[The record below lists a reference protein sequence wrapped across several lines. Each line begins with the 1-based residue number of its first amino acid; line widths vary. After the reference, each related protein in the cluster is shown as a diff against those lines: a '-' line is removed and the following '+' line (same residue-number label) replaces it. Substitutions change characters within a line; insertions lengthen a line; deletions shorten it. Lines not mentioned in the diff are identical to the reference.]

1 MSTFSIRSNATTS
14 RAYNNLSKVQ
24 SSLNSNI
31 ERLSSGLRINSAS
44 DDSAGSSVAVR
55 MVSQINGMKQANANA
70 QQANNLLQTAE
81 SGLSDISDI
90 LGRMRELAVQ
100 AGTDTLNDDDRGSID
115 LEFQAL
121 QDEISRIASA
131 TEYDDNAL
139 LDGSYNNKSLQI
151 GADNDSNHQ
160 LSISIGDATS
170 VEGLGLGKT
179 HLTANVASD
188 ATTVTVGDVSGLSTG
203 NTIVIG
209 GEHMTIDSSG
219 INTTTKVLTVTR
231 AADGTAAAA
240 HTTNDEVFGGDGA
253 DVKSVGSARS
263 AITDL
268 DGAIDRVNDE
278 RSKVGA
284 VQNRLSFTISNLS
297 NHTQA
302 IEAGRSAIADVDFA
316 AEATEL
322 AKNQILAQSGAAML
336 AQATAVSQ
344 NVLGL
349 LI

>member
-14 RAYNNLSKVQ
+14 RAYNNLSEVQ

-44 DDSAGSSVAVR
+44 DDSAGSSVSVR
-55 MVSQINGMKQANANA
+55 MVNQINGMRQANANA

-90 LGRMRELAVQ
+90 LGRMRELSVQ
-100 AGTDTLNDDDRGSID
+100 ASTDTLNDDDRDSID

-121 QDEISRIASA
+121 GDEITRIASA

-139 LDGSYNNKSLQI
+139 LDGTYASKSLQI
-151 GADNDSNHQ
+151 GADNDANHQ
-160 LSISIGDATS
+160 LSISIGNAT
-170 VEGLGLGKT
+170 E
-179 HLTANVASD
+179 
-188 ATTVTVGDVSGLSTG
+188 SGLS
-203 NTIVIG
+203 
-209 GEHMTIDSSG
+209 IDSED
-219 INTTTKVLTVTR
+219 VQTVGNAR
-231 AADGTAAAA
+231 DAI
-240 HTTNDEVFGGDGA
+240 
-253 DVKSVGSARS
+253 SA
-263 AITDL
+263 L
-268 DGAIDRVNDE
+268 DHAIDDVNAE
-278 RSKVGA
+278 RSQIGA
-284 VQNRLSFTISNLS
+284 VQNRLGFTISNLS
-297 NHTQA
+297 SHTQA

-322 AKNQILAQSGAAML
+322 AKNQILAQSGTAML
-336 AQATAVSQ
+336 AQASAVSQ

>member
-70 QQANNLLQTAE
+70 QQANNLFATAE
-81 SGLSDISDI
+81 SGLGDISDI

-100 AGTDTLNDDDRGSID
+100 ASTDTLNDEDRDSID

-121 QDEISRIASA
+121 GDEITRIASA

-139 LDGSYNNKSLQI
+139 LDGTYTGKKLQI
-151 GADNDSNHQ
+151 GADNDANHQ
-160 LSISIGDATS
+160 LDGIGIKDVTES
-170 VEGLGLGKT
+170 GLGLNVAAVEGVAAVAAVAAVEFVQGVGNGGDVGFVQQVEAVAAVAAVEGVEAVAAYD
-179 HLTANVASD
+179 ANVDTVD
-188 ATTVTVGDVSGLSTG
+188 AA
-203 NTIVIG
+203 
-209 GEHMTIDSSG
+209 
-219 INTTTKVLTVTR
+219 R
-231 AADGTAAAA
+231 AAI
-240 HTTNDEVFGGDGA
+240 GA
-253 DVKSVGSARS
+253 
-263 AITDL
+263 L
-268 DGAIDRVNDE
+268 DAAIDTVNHE
-278 RSKVGA
+278 RSEIGA
-284 VQNRLSFTISNLS
+284 LQNRLSFTISNLS

-316 AEATEL
+316 AEATAL
-322 AKNQILAQSGAAML
+322 ARNQILAQSGTAML
-336 AQATAVSQ
+336 AQASVVSQ

-349 LI
+349 LM

>member
-1 MSTFSIRSNATTS
+1 MSAFSIRSSATTS

-70 QQANNLLQTAE
+70 QQANNLLATAE
-81 SGLSDISDI
+81 SGMSDISDI

-100 AGTDTLNDDDRGSID
+100 ASTDTLNDEDRDSID

-121 QDEISRIASA
+121 GDEITRIASA

-139 LDGSYNNKSLQI
+139 LNGTYKDKKLQI
-151 GADNDSNHQ
+151 GADNDANHQ
-160 LSISIGDATS
+160 LSLSIGDVTESGLDLNIADGDKLIDGTTATS
-170 VEGLGLGKT
+170 
-179 HLTANVASD
+179 
-188 ATTVTVGDVSGLSTG
+188 GDVY
-203 NTIVIG
+203 
-209 GEHMTIDSSG
+209 
-219 INTTTKVLTVTR
+219 
-231 AADGTAAAA
+231 AADVDTVDNAREAI
-240 HTTNDEVFGGDGA
+240 
-253 DVKSVGSARS
+253 SA
-263 AITDL
+263 L
-268 DGAIDRVNDE
+268 DGAIDKVNHE
-278 RSKVGA
+278 RSQIGA
-284 VQNRLSFTISNLS
+284 LQNRLSFTISNLS

-322 AKNQILAQSGAAML
+322 AKNQILAQSGTAML
-336 AQATAVSQ
+336 AQASAVSQ

-349 LI
+349 LM

>member
-81 SGLSDISDI
+81 SGMSDISDI

-100 AGTDTLNDDDRGSID
+100 ASTDTLNDEDRDSID

-121 QDEISRIASA
+121 GSEITRIAAS
-131 TEYDDNAL
+131 TEYDDNKL
-139 LDGSYNNKSLQI
+139 LDGTYTSKSLQI
-151 GADNDSNHQ
+151 GADNDANHRLTIGIASVTETG
-160 LSISIGDATS
+160 LSINTEDVQS
-170 VEGLGLGKT
+170 VT
-179 HLTANVASD
+179 NA
-188 ATTVTVGDVSGLSTG
+188 
-203 NTIVIG
+203 
-209 GEHMTIDSSG
+209 
-219 INTTTKVLTVTR
+219 R
-231 AADGTAAAA
+231 A
-240 HTTNDEVFGGDGA
+240 
-253 DVKSVGSARS
+253 

-268 DGAIDRVNDE
+268 DTAIDTVNHE

-284 VQNRLSFTISNLS
+284 VRNRLSFTISNLS

-322 AKNQILAQSGAAML
+322 AKNQILAQSGTAML
-336 AQATAVSQ
+336 AQASAVSQ

>member
-1 MSTFSIRSNATTS
+1 MSAFSIRSSATTS

-55 MVSQINGMKQANANA
+55 MVSQIDGMKQANANA

-81 SGLSDISDI
+81 SGMGDISDI

-100 AGTDTLNDDDRGSID
+100 ASTDTLNDEDRGSID

-121 QDEISRIASA
+121 QDEIGRIASA

-139 LDGSYNNKSLQI
+139 LDGTYKGKSLQI
-151 GADNDSNHQ
+151 GADNDANHQ
-160 LSISIGDATS
+160 LGISIGDATDA
-170 VEGLGLGKT
+170 GLGLDVDVT
-179 HLTANVASD
+179 D
-188 ATTVTVGDVSGLSTG
+188 ADSLKAALADGVKLSINNSGA
-203 NTIVIG
+203 V
-209 GEHMTIDSSG
+209 
-219 INTTTKVLTVTR
+219 V
-231 AADGTAAAA
+231 ADGTAGETALELRSDDKVYEVGGSEATI
-240 HTTNDEVFGGDGA
+240 TTHAYSYDA
-253 DVKSVGSARS
+253 DVTSVANARV
-263 AITDL
+263 AITNL
-268 DGAIDRVNDE
+268 DHAIDKVNHE
-278 RSKVGA
+278 RSQVGA
-284 VQNRLSFTISNLS
+284 LQNRLGFTISNLS

-316 AEATEL
+316 AEATAL
-322 AKNQILAQSGAAML
+322 ARNQILAQSGTAML
-336 AQATAVSQ
+336 AQASVVSQ

-349 LI
+349 LM

>member
-70 QQANNLLQTAE
+70 QQANNLLATAE
-81 SGLSDISDI
+81 SGMSDISDI

-100 AGTDTLNDDDRGSID
+100 ASTDTLNDEDRDSID

-121 QDEISRIASA
+121 GSEITRIAAS
-131 TEYDDNAL
+131 TEYDDNKL
-139 LDGSYNNKSLQI
+139 LDGTYTSKSLQI
-151 GADNDSNHQ
+151 GADNDANHRLTIGIASVTETG
-160 LSISIGDATS
+160 LSINTEDVQS
-170 VEGLGLGKT
+170 VT
-179 HLTANVASD
+179 NA
-188 ATTVTVGDVSGLSTG
+188 
-203 NTIVIG
+203 
-209 GEHMTIDSSG
+209 
-219 INTTTKVLTVTR
+219 R
-231 AADGTAAAA
+231 A
-240 HTTNDEVFGGDGA
+240 
-253 DVKSVGSARS
+253 

-268 DGAIDRVNDE
+268 DTAIDTVNHE

-322 AKNQILAQSGAAML
+322 AKNQILAQSGTAML
-336 AQATAVSQ
+336 AQASAVSQ

-349 LI
+349 LM

>member
-1 MSTFSIRSNATTS
+1 MSAFSIRSNATTS

-70 QQANNLLQTAE
+70 QQANNLLATAE
-81 SGLSDISDI
+81 SGMSDISDI

-100 AGTDTLNDDDRGSID
+100 ASTDTLNDEDRDSID

-121 QDEISRIASA
+121 GDEITRIASA

-139 LDGSYNNKSLQI
+139 LDGTYTSKSLQI
-151 GADNDSNHQ
+151 GSDNDANHQ
-160 LSISIGDATS
+160 LSISIGNAT
-170 VEGLGLGKT
+170 E
-179 HLTANVASD
+179 
-188 ATTVTVGDVSGLSTG
+188 SGLSINSEDVQTVG
-203 NTIVIG
+203 NARDAI
-209 GEHMTIDSSG
+209 
-219 INTTTKVLTVTR
+219 
-231 AADGTAAAA
+231 TALDHAI
-240 HTTNDEVFGGDGA
+240 A
-253 DVKSVGSARS
+253 DV
-263 AITDL
+263 
-268 DGAIDRVNDE
+268 NEE
-278 RSKVGA
+278 RSQIGA

-297 NHTQA
+297 SHTQA
-302 IEAGRSAIADVDFA
+302 IEAGRSSIADVDFA

-322 AKNQILAQSGAAML
+322 AKNQILAQSGTAML

-349 LI
+349 LM

>member
-70 QQANNLLQTAE
+70 QQANNLFATAE
-81 SGLSDISDI
+81 SGLGDISDI

-100 AGTDTLNDDDRGSID
+100 ASTDTLNDEDRDSID

-121 QDEISRIASA
+121 GSEITRIAEA

-139 LDGSYNNKSLQI
+139 LNGTYNGKKLQI
-151 GADNDSNHQ
+151 GADNDGNHQ
-160 LSISIGDATS
+160 LDDIGIGDVRTS
-170 VEGLGLGKT
+170 GLGLNVEAADAVDAVEFVQGVGDSGDDDYVAQVEAVEAADAVAEYD
-179 HLTANVASD
+179 ANVDTVDD
-188 ATTVTVGDVSGLSTG
+188 A
-203 NTIVIG
+203 
-209 GEHMTIDSSG
+209 
-219 INTTTKVLTVTR
+219 R
-231 AADGTAAAA
+231 AAI
-240 HTTNDEVFGGDGA
+240 GA
-253 DVKSVGSARS
+253 
-263 AITDL
+263 L
-268 DGAIDRVNDE
+268 DTAIDTVNHE
-278 RSKVGA
+278 RSKIGA
-284 VQNRLSFTISNLS
+284 LQNRLSFTISNLS

-316 AEATEL
+316 AEATAL
-322 AKNQILAQSGAAML
+322 ARNQILAQSGTAML
-336 AQATAVSQ
+336 AQASAVSQ

-349 LI
+349 LM

>member
-1 MSTFSIRSNATTS
+1 MSIFSLRSNSTVS
-14 RAYNNLSKVQ
+14 QAYNNLSRVQ
-24 SSLNSNI
+24 SSLNANI
-31 ERLSSGLRINSAS
+31 GRLSSGLRINSAS

-90 LGRMRELAVQ
+90 LGRMRELSVQ
-100 AGTDTLNDDDRGSID
+100 ASTDTLNDTDRDSID

-121 QDEISRIASA
+121 GDEITRIGSA

-139 LDGSYNNKSLQI
+139 LDGTYTSKSLQI
-151 GADNDSNHQ
+151 GADNDANHRI
-160 LSISIGDATS
+160 SISIGNAT
-170 VEGLGLGKT
+170 ET
-179 HLTANVASD
+179 
-188 ATTVTVGDVSGLSTG
+188 GLS
-203 NTIVIG
+203 
-209 GEHMTIDSSG
+209 
-219 INTTTKVLTVTR
+219 INT
-231 AADGTAAAA
+231 
-240 HTTNDEVFGGDGA
+240 E
-253 DVKSVGSARS
+253 DVQSVSNART
-263 AITDL
+263 AITEL
-268 DGAIDRVNDE
+268 DTYIDTVNEE
-278 RSKVGA
+278 RSKIGA
-284 VQNRLSFTISNLS
+284 VQTRLSFTISNLS

-336 AQATAVSQ
+336 AQASAVSQ

>member
-1 MSTFSIRSNATTS
+1 MSTFSIRSNAATS

-70 QQANNLLQTAE
+70 QQANNLFATAE
-81 SGLSDISDI
+81 SGLGDISDI

-100 AGTDTLNDDDRGSID
+100 ASTDTLNDEDRDSID

-121 QDEISRIASA
+121 GDEITRIASA

-139 LDGSYNNKSLQI
+139 LDGNYSGKKLQI
-151 GADNDSNHQ
+151 GADDDANHQ
-160 LSISIGDATS
+160 LDNIGIGDVTES
-170 VEGLGLGKT
+170 GLGLDVVGAYDAVT
-179 HLTANVASD
+179 AVTAVTEVLDNDGNVTTAGVTGVTGVAAYAGNDANVD
-188 ATTVTVGDVSGLSTG
+188 TVGHARQA
-203 NTIVIG
+203 IG
-209 GEHMTIDSSG
+209 
-219 INTTTKVLTVTR
+219 
-231 AADGTAAAA
+231 A
-240 HTTNDEVFGGDGA
+240 
-253 DVKSVGSARS
+253 
-263 AITDL
+263 L
-268 DGAIDRVNDE
+268 DGAIDTVNHE
-278 RSKVGA
+278 RSKIGA
-284 VQNRLSFTISNLS
+284 LQNRLSFTISNLS

-322 AKNQILAQSGAAML
+322 AKNQILAQSGTAML

-344 NVLGL
+344 NILGL

>member
-70 QQANNLLQTAE
+70 QQANNLFATAE
-81 SGLSDISDI
+81 SGLGDISDI

-100 AGTDTLNDDDRGSID
+100 ASTDTLNDEDRDSID

-121 QDEISRIASA
+121 GSEITRIASA

-139 LDGSYNNKSLQI
+139 LNGTYNGKKLQI
-151 GADNDSNHQ
+151 GADNDGNHQ
-160 LSISIGDATS
+160 LDDIGIGDVRTS
-170 VEGLGLGKT
+170 GLGLNVEAADAVDAVEFVQGVGDSDDDDYVAQVEAVEAADAVAEYD
-179 HLTANVASD
+179 ANVDTVDD
-188 ATTVTVGDVSGLSTG
+188 A
-203 NTIVIG
+203 
-209 GEHMTIDSSG
+209 
-219 INTTTKVLTVTR
+219 R
-231 AADGTAAAA
+231 AAI
-240 HTTNDEVFGGDGA
+240 GA
-253 DVKSVGSARS
+253 
-263 AITDL
+263 L
-268 DGAIDRVNDE
+268 DTAIDTVNHE
-278 RSKVGA
+278 RSKIGA
-284 VQNRLSFTISNLS
+284 LQNRLSFTISNLS

-322 AKNQILAQSGAAML
+322 AKNQILAQSGTAML

-344 NVLGL
+344 SILGL

>member
-81 SGLSDISDI
+81 SGMSDISDI

-100 AGTDTLNDDDRGSID
+100 ASTDTLNNEDRGSID

-121 QDEISRIASA
+121 QDEIGRIASA

-139 LDGSYNNKSLQI
+139 LDGTYSGKSLQI
-151 GADNDSNHQ
+151 GADNDANHQ

-170 VEGLGLGKT
+170 
-179 HLTANVASD
+179 
-188 ATTVTVGDVSGLSTG
+188 AT
-203 NTIVIG
+203 
-209 GEHMTIDSSG
+209 
-219 INTTTKVLTVTR
+219 
-231 AADGTAAAA
+231 
-240 HTTNDEVFGGDGA
+240 
-253 DVKSVGSARS
+253 
-263 AITDL
+263 
-268 DGAIDRVNDE
+268 
-278 RSKVGA
+278 
-284 VQNRLSFTISNLS
+284 
-297 NHTQA
+297 
-302 IEAGRSAIADVDFA
+302 
-316 AEATEL
+316 
-322 AKNQILAQSGAAML
+322 
-336 AQATAVSQ
+336 
-344 NVLGL
+344 
-349 LI
+349 

>member
-1 MSTFSIRSNATTS
+1 MSIFSLRSNSTVS
-14 RAYNNLSKVQ
+14 QAYNNLSRVQ
-24 SSLNSNI
+24 SSLNANI
-31 ERLSSGLRINSAS
+31 GRLSSGLRINSAS

-55 MVSQINGMKQANANA
+55 MVNQINGMKQANANA

-90 LGRMRELAVQ
+90 LGRMRELSVQ
-100 AGTDTLNDDDRGSID
+100 ASTDTLNDTDRDSID

-121 QDEISRIASA
+121 GDEITRIASS

-139 LDGSYNNKSLQI
+139 LDGTYASKSLQI
-151 GADNDSNHQ
+151 GADNDANHRIE
-160 LSISIGDATS
+160 ISIGDAT
-170 VEGLGLGKT
+170 ET
-179 HLTANVASD
+179 
-188 ATTVTVGDVSGLSTG
+188 GLS
-203 NTIVIG
+203 
-209 GEHMTIDSSG
+209 
-219 INTTTKVLTVTR
+219 INT
-231 AADGTAAAA
+231 
-240 HTTNDEVFGGDGA
+240 E
-253 DVKSVGSARS
+253 DVQSVSNART
-263 AITDL
+263 AITEL
-268 DGAIDRVNDE
+268 DTAIDTVNTE

>member
-55 MVSQINGMKQANANA
+55 TVSQINGMKQANANA

-81 SGLSDISDI
+81 SGMSDISDI

-100 AGTDTLNDDDRGSID
+100 AATDTLNDDDRDSID

-121 QDEISRIASA
+121 GDEITRIASA

-139 LDGSYNNKSLQI
+139 LNGTYSGKKLQI
-151 GADNDSNHQ
+151 GADNDANHQ
-160 LSISIGDATS
+160 LSISIGDVTES
-170 VEGLGLGKT
+170 GLGLDDIGAVAQVGASAGASDYVAAVAG
-179 HLTANVASD
+179 HDANVDTVDHARD
-188 ATTVTVGDVSGLSTG
+188 AISGL
-203 NTIVIG
+203 
-209 GEHMTIDSSG
+209 
-219 INTTTKVLTVTR
+219 
-231 AADGTAAAA
+231 
-240 HTTNDEVFGGDGA
+240 DE
-253 DVKSVGSARS
+253 
-263 AITDL
+263 
-268 DGAIDRVNDE
+268 AIDDVNHE
-278 RSKVGA
+278 RSKIGA
-284 VQNRLSFTISNLS
+284 MQNRLSFTISNLS

-316 AEATEL
+316 AEATAL
-322 AKNQILAQSGAAML
+322 ARNQILAQSGTAML
-336 AQATAVSQ
+336 AQASVVSQ

-349 LI
+349 LM

>member
-1 MSTFSIRSNATTS
+1 MSAFSIRSSATTS

-70 QQANNLLQTAE
+70 QQANNLLATAE
-81 SGLSDISDI
+81 SGMSDISDI

-100 AGTDTLNDDDRGSID
+100 ASTDTLNAEDRDSID

-121 QDEISRIASA
+121 GDEITRIASA

-139 LDGSYNNKSLQI
+139 LNGDYTGKNLQI
-151 GADNDSNHQ
+151 GADNDGNNQ
-160 LSISIGDATS
+160 LGLSIGNVTES
-170 VEGLGLGKT
+170 GLGLDAVGSVALDDVIGVDSDGDDIVAGADDVDAG
-179 HLTANVASD
+179 HDANVD
-188 ATTVTVGDVSGLSTG
+188 TVGHARDA
-203 NTIVIG
+203 I
-209 GEHMTIDSSG
+209 
-219 INTTTKVLTVTR
+219 
-231 AADGTAAAA
+231 
-240 HTTNDEVFGGDGA
+240 
-253 DVKSVGSARS
+253 SA
-263 AITDL
+263 L
-268 DGAIDRVNDE
+268 DHAIDKVNHE
-278 RSKVGA
+278 RSQIGA
-284 VQNRLSFTISNLS
+284 LQNRLSFTISNLS

-302 IEAGRSAIADVDFA
+302 IEAGRSSIADVDFA

-322 AKNQILAQSGAAML
+322 AKNQILAQSGTAML
-336 AQATAVSQ
+336 AQASAVSQ

-349 LI
+349 LM

>member
-81 SGLSDISDI
+81 SGMSDISDI

-100 AGTDTLNDDDRGSID
+100 ASTDTLNNEDRGSID

-121 QDEISRIASA
+121 QDEIGRIASA
-131 TEYDDNAL
+131 TEYDDNKL
-139 LDGSYNNKSLQI
+139 LNGTYSGKSLQI
-151 GADNDSNHQ
+151 GADNDGNHQ
-160 LSISIGDATS
+160 LSISIGDVTS
-170 VEGLGLGKT
+170 
-179 HLTANVASD
+179 
-188 ATTVTVGDVSGLSTG
+188 VSGLRLGTVKTNGLAAQIDNSVTSFTVVDASG
-203 NTIVIG
+203 FANGDTIRLG
-209 GEHMTIDSSG
+209 HEHMTITAISNS
-219 INTTTKVLTVTR
+219 TLTVNAR
-231 AADGTAAAA
+231 GANATA
-240 HTTNDEVFGGDGA
+240 HGQYSNVFSTGGKG
-253 DVKSVGSARS
+253 DVTSVDNARWAISA
-263 AITDL
+263 L
-268 DGAIDRVNDE
+268 DDAIDKVNGE
-278 RSKVGA
+278 RSQIGA

-302 IEAGRSAIADVDFA
+302 I
-316 AEATEL
+316 
-322 AKNQILAQSGAAML
+322 
-336 AQATAVSQ
+336 
-344 NVLGL
+344 
-349 LI
+349 

>member
-1 MSTFSIRSNATTS
+1 MSAFSIRSSATTS
-14 RAYNNLSKVQ
+14 QAYNNLSKVQ

-70 QQANNLLQTAE
+70 QQANNLLATAE
-81 SGLSDISDI
+81 SGMSDISDI

-100 AGTDTLNDDDRGSID
+100 ASTDTLNAEDRDSID

-121 QDEISRIASA
+121 GDEVTRIASA

-139 LDGSYNNKSLQI
+139 LDGTYADKKLQI
-151 GADNDSNHQ
+151 GADNDENNQ
-160 LSISIGDATS
+160 LDLSIGDVTES
-170 VEGLGLGKT
+170 GLGLEY
-179 HLTANVASD
+179 D
-188 ATTVTVGDVSGLSTG
+188 AVEVGDV
-203 NTIVIG
+203 IG
-209 GEHMTIDSSG
+209 EDDDGDILATADDTHDAYDA
-219 INTTTKVLTVTR
+219 NVDTVDDAR
-231 AADGTAAAA
+231 QAI
-240 HTTNDEVFGGDGA
+240 
-253 DVKSVGSARS
+253 SA
-263 AITDL
+263 L
-268 DGAIDRVNDE
+268 DHAIDKVNHE
-278 RSKVGA
+278 RSEVGA
-284 VQNRLSFTISNLS
+284 LQNRLSFTISNLS

-322 AKNQILAQSGAAML
+322 AKNQILAQSGTAML
-336 AQATAVSQ
+336 AQASAVSQ

-349 LI
+349 LM

>member
-1 MSTFSIRSNATTS
+1 MSIFSVRSNSTVS
-14 RAYNNLSKVQ
+14 QAYNNLSRVQ
-24 SSLNSNI
+24 SSLNANI
-31 ERLSSGLRINSAS
+31 GRLSSGLRINSAS

-100 AGTDTLNDDDRGSID
+100 ASTDTLNNDDRGSID

-121 QDEISRIASA
+121 QSEISRIASA

-170 VEGLGLGKT
+170 AEGLGLGKT
-179 HLTANVASD
+179 YLTSNVATD
-188 ATTVTVGDVSGLSTG
+188 AVKATVGDASGLAAG
-203 NTIVIG
+203 DTIVIG
-209 GEHMTIDSSG
+209 GEQMTISAADV
-219 INTTTKVLTVTR
+219 NNVLTVTR
-231 AADGTAAAA
+231 ATPSADRAVHTA
-240 HTTNDEVFGGDGA
+240 NDEVFGGDGA
-253 DVKSVGSARS
+253 DVKSVASARS

-278 RSKVGA
+278 RSRVGA

-336 AQATAVSQ
+336 AQATVVSQ

>member
-14 RAYNNLSKVQ
+14 RAYNNLSEVQ

-55 MVSQINGMKQANANA
+55 MVNQISGMKQANANA

-90 LGRMRELAVQ
+90 LGRMRELSVQ
-100 AGTDTLNDDDRGSID
+100 ASTDTLNDEDRDSID

-121 QDEISRIASA
+121 GDEITRIASA

-139 LDGSYNNKSLQI
+139 LDGTYASKSLQI
-151 GADNDSNHQ
+151 GADNDANHQ
-160 LSISIGDATS
+160 LSISIGNAT
-170 VEGLGLGKT
+170 E
-179 HLTANVASD
+179 
-188 ATTVTVGDVSGLSTG
+188 SGLS
-203 NTIVIG
+203 
-209 GEHMTIDSSG
+209 IDSED
-219 INTTTKVLTVTR
+219 VQTVGNAR
-231 AADGTAAAA
+231 DAI
-240 HTTNDEVFGGDGA
+240 
-253 DVKSVGSARS
+253 SA
-263 AITDL
+263 L
-268 DGAIDRVNDE
+268 DHAIDDVNTE
-278 RSKVGA
+278 RSQIGA
-284 VQNRLSFTISNLS
+284 VQNRLGFTISNLS
-297 NHTQA
+297 SHTQA

-322 AKNQILAQSGAAML
+322 AKNQILAQSGTAML
-336 AQATAVSQ
+336 AQASAVSQ